1 MFSHRFKVYYLI
13 VIVPYFM
20 IKSFLNLI
28 YISTLLFS
36 SEQIVL
42 VVSDDFNASTANME
56 CYEDGKK
63 VFNTIKV
70 NLGKNGLGWGLGEVN
85 LVQKIGEPLKY
96 EGDKKAPIGVFKLTS
111 IFGYEKNKKLHMPYH
126 FASENLIC
134 VDDSESKDYN
144 KIIFAHGDEKSFEY
158 IKRKDDLYKYGIVV
172 GHNQNAVKKRGSC
185 IFIHIQRGKN
195 VPTVGCTSMKE
206 EDIKKIVY
214 WLERSKNPILIQI
227 PKSAAKEIKKLYP
240 ALENSTL
247 LL

>member
-1 MFSHRFKVYYLI
+1 
-13 VIVPYFM
+13 M

-42 VVSDDFNASTANME
+42 VVSDDFNSSTAQME

-63 VFNTIKV
+63 VFDTVDV

-85 LVQKIGEPLKY
+85 LTQKREEPLKY

-111 IFGYEKNKKLHMPYH
+111 VFGYEKNKKLQMPYS

-134 VDDSESKDYN
+134 VDDSNSKDYN
-144 KIIFAHGDEKSFEY
+144 KIILAHGDEKSFEF

-172 GHNQNAVKKRGSC
+172 GHNKNGIKKRGSC
-185 IFIHIQRGKN
+185 IFMHIQRGEG

-206 EDIKKIVY
+206 EDIKKVVY
-214 WLERSKNPILIQI
+214 WLDKRKNPILIQI
-227 PKSAAKEIKKLYP
+227 PKRLSKEIKKKYP
-240 ALENSTL
+240 EIEDSIL
-247 LL
+247 LN